1 MRLGSTTANSMG
13 INSSLPFNVKH
24 TSVAMNGKLPISEYL
39 FGTLYRRQIMIY
51 VAKCEECGTF
61 IKYGTQ
67 ILMHDWSV
75 IGPCCFEEG
84 DNWVS
89 AGVDAFK
96 KTERKFPY

>member
-1 MRLGSTTANSMG
+1 
-13 INSSLPFNVKH
+13 
-24 TSVAMNGKLPISEYL
+24 
-39 FGTLYRRQIMIY
+39 MIY
-51 VAKCEECGTF
+51 VARCEECGTF

-84 DNWVS
+84 DNWVQ

-96 KTERKFPY
+96 NTERKFPY